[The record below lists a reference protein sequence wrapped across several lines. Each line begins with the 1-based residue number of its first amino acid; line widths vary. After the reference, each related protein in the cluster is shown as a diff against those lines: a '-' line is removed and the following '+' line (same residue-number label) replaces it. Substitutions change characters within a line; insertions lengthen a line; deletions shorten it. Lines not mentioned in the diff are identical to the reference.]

1 MIVNEA
7 FIWLSIKGGTIF
19 WNSSVHSLPFIHM
32 YSRARAKEEEEKK
45 THKSCISQFQV
56 HFFTTLQSP
65 IRAFTTN
72 ATERAKPYCA
82 GEDN

>member
-1 MIVNEA
+1 MRHSFDYLSREA
-7 FIWLSIKGGTIF
+7 LFSEIARSTVYLLSTC
-19 WNSSVHSLPFIHM
+19 IH
-32 YSRARAKEEEEKK
+32 ARAKEEEEKK

-65 IRAFTTN
+65 IRAFATN
-72 ATERAKPYCA
+72 GTERAKPYCA